1 MTEDMASTWGDWG
14 VSSEIGR
21 LHAVLLRR
29 PGPELDAVTDFDAMQ
44 MRSDLSPDR
53 VREQHDALADAY
65 RAAGVVVHYVERGRI
80 DKPNAMFVRD
90 LMLMTPEGAIVTRPA
105 STVRAGE
112 ERLVA
117 EALAQLGV
125 PILMSVHGSGTFEGA
140 DVIWVDEHLCF
151 LAEGLRTNE
160 EGADQVERML
170 REIGVADVVR
180 VGLPHGAMHL
190 DGLLAI
196 LDRDLAVV
204 WPRRTPF
211 KVVDTLRKRGFTFIE
226 VDDEQ
231 EAQDCLP
238 MNFVALAP
246 GEILMPAGGTA
257 MRQKYEAAGVRCHVV
272 DIGECIKAGGGIHCM
287 TGFLKRDAVCN
298 ITSGE
303 DHRVRVFA
311 EQIGASGRKRPS
323 LRRGSLLDSLVSS
336 PSPTFKLAKASQSTH
351 RSILRAA
358 RVAAGASDAITPRR
372 DDAVATADRPG
383 RLESATFSP

>member
-1 MTEDMASTWGDWG
+1 MTVSILSAAYGGELWSPRVAAMTEDMTSTWGDWG
-14 VSSEIGR
+14 VSSEIGK

-29 PGPELDAVTDFDAMQ
+29 PGSELDTVVDFDAMQ
-44 MRSDLSPDR
+44 MRSDLYPER
-53 VREQHDALADAY
+53 VREQHDGLADAY

-117 EALAQLGV
+117 ETLAQLGV
-125 PILMSVHGSGTFEGA
+125 PILMSVHGCGAFEGA
-140 DVIWVDEHLCF
+140 DVIWVDEELCI

-170 REIGVADVVR
+170 REIGVAEVVR

-196 LDRDLAVV
+196 IDRDLVVV

-211 KVVDTLRKRGFTFIE
+211 KAVNALRKRGFRLIE
-226 VDDEQ
+226 VDDER

-246 GEILMPAGGTA
+246 GEILMPAGGSG
-257 MRQKYEAAGVRCHVV
+257 MRAKYEAAGVCCHVV

-287 TGFLKRDAVCN
+287 TGFLKRD
-298 ITSGE
+298 
-303 DHRVRVFA
+303 
-311 EQIGASGRKRPS
+311 
-323 LRRGSLLDSLVSS
+323 
-336 PSPTFKLAKASQSTH
+336 
-351 RSILRAA
+351 
-358 RVAAGASDAITPRR
+358 
-372 DDAVATADRPG
+372 
-383 RLESATFSP
+383 RL

>member
-1 MTEDMASTWGDWG
+1 MSASVLSAAYGGELWSPRVASMTEDMASAWGDWG

-29 PGPELDAVTDFDAMQ
+29 PGPELDAVTDYDAMQ

-53 VREQHDALADAY
+53 VREQHDALAEAY

-140 DVIWVDEHLCF
+140 DVIWVDEQLCF

-160 EGADQVERML
+160 EGADQVERVL
-170 REIGVADVVR
+170 REIGVAEVVR

-196 LDRDLAVV
+196 IDRDLAVV

-211 KVVDTLRKRGFTFIE
+211 KVVNTLRRRGFRFLE
-226 VDDEQ
+226 VDDER

-246 GEILMPAGGTA
+246 GEILLPAGAAA
-257 MRQKYEAAGVRCHVV
+257 MQHKYEESGVRCHVV

-287 TGFLKRDAVCN
+287 TGFLKRDPVHSA
-298 ITSGE
+298 TRGE
-303 DHRVRVFA
+303 D
-311 EQIGASGRKRPS
+311 
-323 LRRGSLLDSLVSS
+323 
-336 PSPTFKLAKASQSTH
+336 
-351 RSILRAA
+351 
-358 RVAAGASDAITPRR
+358 
-372 DDAVATADRPG
+372 
-383 RLESATFSP
+383 

>member
-1 MTEDMASTWGDWG
+1 MSQTILSAAYGGTQWSPRVQPMTEDMATTWGDWG

-44 MRSDLSPDR
+44 MRSDLVPDV
-53 VREQHDALADAY
+53 VRQQHDALAEAY

-140 DVIWVDEHLCF
+140 DVIWVDKDLCF

-170 REIGVADVVR
+170 REIGVSTVVR

-190 DGLLAI
+190 DGLLALI
-196 LDRDLAVV
+196 DRDLATI
-204 WPRRTPF
+204 WPRRTPY
-211 KVVDTLRKRGFTFIE
+211 KVVDILRRRGFRFIE
-226 VDDEQ
+226 VEDER

-246 GEILMPAGGTA
+246 GEILMPAGGRA
-257 MRQKYEAAGVRCHVV
+257 MKEKYEAAGVRCHIV

-287 TGFLKRDAVCN
+287 TGFLKRD
-298 ITSGE
+298 
-303 DHRVRVFA
+303 D
-311 EQIGASGRKRPS
+311 P
-323 LRRGSLLDSLVSS
+323 
-336 PSPTFKLAKASQSTH
+336 
-351 RSILRAA
+351 
-358 RVAAGASDAITPRR
+358 
-372 DDAVATADRPG
+372 
-383 RLESATFSP
+383 

>member
-1 MTEDMASTWGDWG
+1 MSRTVLSAAYGGGKWSPRVRAMTEDMAETWGDWG

-29 PGPELDAVTDFDAMQ
+29 PGPELDAITDFDAMQ
-44 MRSDLSPDR
+44 MRSDLVPDV
-53 VREQHDALADAY
+53 VRRQHDALAEAY

-140 DVIWVDEHLCF
+140 DVIWVDRELCF

-160 EGADQVERML
+160 EGADQVERIL
-170 REIGVADVVR
+170 REIGVSNVVR

-196 LDRDLAVV
+196 IDRDLAAI

-211 KVVDTLRKRGFTFIE
+211 KVVDVLRRRGFRFIE
-226 VDDEQ
+226 VEDER
-231 EAQDCLP
+231 EAQECLP

-246 GEILMPAGGTA
+246 GEILMPAGGPT
-257 MRQKYEAAGVRCHVV
+257 MREKYEAAGVLCRTVEI
-272 DIGECIKAGGGIHCM
+272 DECIKAGGGIHCM
-287 TGFLKRDAVCN
+287 TGFLKRD
-298 ITSGE
+298 
-303 DHRVRVFA
+303 
-311 EQIGASGRKRPS
+311 P
-323 LRRGSLLDSLVSS
+323 
-336 PSPTFKLAKASQSTH
+336 
-351 RSILRAA
+351 
-358 RVAAGASDAITPRR
+358 
-372 DDAVATADRPG
+372 
-383 RLESATFSP
+383 

>member
-1 MTEDMASTWGDWG
+1 MPCREPAWCRRLKRFSSKFHRSMARTEPRESVSHRRFREPRPWRTPSVISPGPAYSAYRLDRRSWLKHCGNDPWQRRQTDAGTRIPSMSQTILSAAYGGGQWSPRVQSMIEDMATTWGDWG

-29 PGPELDAVTDFDAMQ
+29 PGPELDGVTDFDAMQ
-44 MRSDLSPDR
+44 MRSDLVPDV
-53 VREQHDALADAY
+53 VRQQHDAIAEAY
-65 RAAGVVVHYVERGRI
+65 RAADVVVHYVERGRI

-117 EALAQLGV
+117 EALSQLGV

-160 EGADQVERML
+160 DGADQVERTL
-170 REIGVADVVR
+170 REIGVKDVVR

-211 KVVDTLRKRGFTFIE
+211 KVVNTLR
-226 VDDEQ
+226 
-231 EAQDCLP
+231 
-238 MNFVALAP
+238 N
-246 GEILMPAGGTA
+246 
-257 MRQKYEAAGVRCHVV
+257 
-272 DIGECIKAGGGIHCM
+272 
-287 TGFLKRDAVCN
+287 
-298 ITSGE
+298 
-303 DHRVRVFA
+303 
-311 EQIGASGRKRPS
+311 
-323 LRRGSLLDSLVSS
+323 
-336 PSPTFKLAKASQSTH
+336 
-351 RSILRAA
+351 
-358 RVAAGASDAITPRR
+358 
-372 DDAVATADRPG
+372 
-383 RLESATFSP
+383 